1 MRDLLTAKPLLLGKR
16 VLTPFFFLLLLLMGG
31 GGLGASDDA
40 APTPARVLVLIPTT
54 AGLPAIEQIL
64 HALREK
70 LLWGSGRPLDL
81 HVETADFTQFPSEN
95 YAAIYARFL
104 AEKYQHLGEEHQ
116 PEVIVAVLGA
126 AYRFFKEYRETLFPK
141 VPLVFVGLDP
151 SELDAVGRLP
161 QSTGTLAD
169 FNITGTLEAALALRP
184 EARRLLAIWGASPA
198 ERPAAL
204 IKALEDFAG
213 RLEIDYL
220 IGEPPARMREVLG
233 GLPAD
238 TIVYYAH
245 FVADQAGG
253 RYLPADVLA
262 AIAPAAAAPIFGVW
276 ETYLGRGLVGGHLYS
291 PPLVGLAAGELV
303 LRLLQG
309 ESADAIAPVVVPSRW
324 AFDARELAR
333 WELNEAALPPGSE
346 VRFRPPDFW
355 SENRTAI
362 LGTLTVV
369 ILQILLIA
377 LLVREYRIRVRAE
390 EQARALGRKLVDAHE
405 TERAELA
412 RDLHDSLQ
420 QQLGFLAM
428 TVGGLEQELAR
439 AGVQGTAPALFRE
452 RLVRLCGEVR
462 DYAHRLHPPALRDLG
477 LAEALQAECDQL
489 TQTLGVPVRLVAD
502 PALAEPP
509 YPVALTLYRIVQEA
523 LHNVAKHARAH
534 DVLVTLESWDGG
546 LRLGIRDDGQG
557 FDPARLNPR
566 ASLGLFALRER
577 LRAIGGTLEVDSAPG
592 EGSAILAFVPLDRAG
607 LP

>member
-1 MRDLLTAKPLLLGKR
+1 MRDLSTAKPLLLGKR
-16 VLTPFFFLLLLLMGG
+16 VLTPCFLLLLLMGVG
-31 GGLGASDDA
+31 SLGASDDA
-40 APTPARVLVLIPTT
+40 TPARVLVLIPT
-54 AGLPAIEQIL
+54 AGGLPALEQIL
-64 HALREK
+64 HALQET
-70 LLWGSGRPLDL
+70 LLWGSQRPIDI
-81 HVETADFTQFPSEN
+81 HVETADFTHFPSEN

-126 AYRFFKEYRETLFPK
+126 AYRFFKEYREILFPK

-198 ERPAAL
+198 EHPAPL

-238 TIVYYAH
+238 TIVYYVH

-253 RYLPADVLA
+253 RYLPADVLE

-291 PPLVGLAAGELV
+291 PPLVGQAAGELA
-303 LRLLQG
+303 LRLLRG

-333 WELNEAALPPGSE
+333 WGLNEADLPPGSE

-355 SENRTAI
+355 SENRSVI
-362 LGTLTVV
+362 LVTLAVV
-369 ILQILLIA
+369 ILQALLIA
-377 LLVREYRIRVRAE
+377 LLVREYRVRVHAE

-428 TVGGLEQELAR
+428 TAGSLEQELVC
-439 AGVQGTAPALFRE
+439 AGIHSQAPVLFRK

-489 TQTLGVPVRLVAD
+489 TRTLGIPVRLVAD
-502 PALAEPP
+502 PALADPP
-509 YPVALTLYRIVQEA
+509 DPVGLTLYRIVQEA
-523 LHNVAKHARAH
+523 LHNVAKHAHAH
-534 DVLVTLESWDGG
+534 DVLVTLEPWDGG

-592 EGSAILAFVPLDRAG
+592 EGTALLAFVPLDQAG